1 VTESVTELDKRDS
14 LHPSKGTK
22 KTDGIQPTHSFFEG
36 ETSKQQKI
44 LPFFHISKRQEIYCM
59 PNIQNVA
66 RCCLASLL
74 LTVAKSFTGLC
85 DAKHDV
91 CVIIISRCNTAQVKL
106 LLEKSHGNDC
116 CSAYRNVA
124 VSLLMNL

>member
-1 VTESVTELDKRDS
+1 MDKRDS
-14 LHPSKGTK
+14 HPSIGTK
-22 KTDGIQPTHSFFEG
+22 KTVGIQPTHSFFEG

-66 RCCLASLL
+66 RCCLASLV

-91 CVIIISRCNTAQVKL
+91 QRIEISRRWRR
-106 LLEKSHGNDC
+106 HGHQLDAKRYGPLFN
-116 CSAYRNVA
+116 
-124 VSLLMNL
+124 